1 MQERFDNWIHL
12 YFVRYDDQFSL
23 YVSAFIAEISQHS
36 ETEESESNEKIIIVQ
51 SSCETCNIIEI
62 ER

>member
-1 MQERFDNWIHL
+1 MWERFDNWIYL
-12 YFVRYDDQFSL
+12 YSVRYDDQFSS

-36 ETEESESNEKIIIVQ
+36 ETEESELNKKIIVIQ
-51 SSCETCNIIEI
+51 SSCEAHNVTEI